1 MTETRNVPNLPYF
14 DLSGKVAVIT
24 GGATGIGKGIAEGLS
39 EAGANIVI
47 ASRRLEKCEQA
58 CQEIGQKTGVKTL
71 PLACDV
77 TESEAVKRFVTN
89 TVSVMGQI
97 DILVNNSGVEPVK
110 PILKMDEADWDIT
123 LDTNLKG
130 VFTLSR
136 EVAKKMIDR
145 GAGGKIINIASVAG
159 IVGGPSMSAYCASK
173 GGCIQLTKV
182 MALEWVKHNIQV
194 NSICPGYFETPMVS
208 EFVASEKGKEFI
220 KNELPMRRVGQVNE
234 IKGIAILLAS
244 QASSYITGA
253 SYVVDG
259 GITCR

>member
-1 MTETRNVPNLPYF
+1 MTETSNVPNLPYF
-14 DLSGKVAVIT
+14 DLSGKVAVVT
-24 GGATGIGKGIAEGLS
+24 GGATGIGKGIAEGLA

-47 ASRRLEKCEQA
+47 GSRRLEKCKEA
-58 CQEIGQKTGVKTL
+58 CQEIGQKTGAQTL

-77 TESEAVKRFVTN
+77 TDSEAIKSFVVN
-89 TVSVMGQI
+89 IVSAMGQI

-110 PILKMDEADWDIT
+110 SILEMDEADWDIT
-123 LDTNLKG
+123 LNTNLKG
-130 VFTLSR
+130 IFTLSK
-136 EVAKKMIDR
+136 EVVKKMIDR
-145 GAGGKIINIASVAG
+145 GAGGKIINVASIAG
-159 IVGGPSMSAYCASK
+159 IVAGPSMSAYCASK

-182 MALEWVKHNIQV
+182 MALEWVKYNIQV

-208 EFVASEKGKEFI
+208 EFVASEMGKKFI

-234 IKGIAILLAS
+234 IKGVAILLAS

-253 SYVVDG
+253 SYIVDG